1 MALIDFKEIPS
12 ASSGDGTQDTFEL
25 FARDFFWN
33 LGYEIDENPSR
44 GADGGKDLI
53 LVEPLSGIFS
63 KAKKRW
69 LVSCK
74 HFAFSGDSVSNKH
87 EIDILGRVKVHKC
100 DGFIAFYSTLPASGL
115 ANTINK
121 IKDDIS
127 VQVFDG
133 AKIEHYLVTE
143 QRLRFVL
150 QRYFPKSHKSITQNY
165 TWEKLFTTILILA
178 TGDGSAKERL
188 IDAYSSSLMRLEPDD
203 LPEGLQKEFA
213 ELQDNLTATEAT
225 YEGEGRIHAS
235 VMKMSTIEANRIIEQ
250 IISIYDRYRVNLI
263 DDLRR

>member
-1 MALIDFKEIPS
+1 MSLIDFKEIPP
-12 ASSGDGTQDTFEL
+12 ANSGDGTQDTFEL
-25 FARDFFWN
+25 FARDFFWH

-53 LVEPLSGIFS
+53 LIEPLSGIFS
-63 KAKKRW
+63 TTKKKW

-74 HFAFSGDSVSNKH
+74 HFAHSGNSVSGKH

-115 ANTINK
+115 ANTISK
-121 IKDDIS
+121 IKDDIGI
-127 VQVFDG
+127 QIFDS
-133 AKIEHYLVTE
+133 AKIEHFLVSE

-150 QRYFPKSHKSITQNY
+150 QRYFPNSHKSITQNY

-178 TGDGSAKERL
+178 QNDGTVQERL
-188 IDAYSSSLMRLEPDD
+188 IDAYTSSLMRLDPDD
-203 LPEGLQKEFA
+203 LPKSLQKEFA
-213 ELQDNLTATEAT
+213 ELQDKLTSVEAT
-225 YEGEGRIHAS
+225 YQGEGRIHAS
-235 VMKMSTIEANRIIEQ
+235 VMSMSKIEANRVVEQ